1 MFILFQNSKDTIMRF
16 NYYIIILLLAL
27 QGNFFCQNFN
37 ISKVGLQTFYFKDPQ
52 NRNQISFT
60 SKAPFENFTGLT
72 TDVWGDISFDPNDV
86 KNTIKGEILISANSI
101 KTGIDMR
108 DEELRDDGWLN
119 AEEYPVIS
127 FKLEKVEEI
136 INLDNNKLRLSLI
149 GSFSCNGKT
158 KVIPLDATLTLLTES
173 ELTKKRIPGDLLSVV
188 GEFNINLSDY
198 GIRSIFM
205 PNRVSDKIDIAV
217 NIIGTNNKSE

>member
-1 MFILFQNSKDTIMRF
+1 
-16 NYYIIILLLAL
+16 
-27 QGNFFCQNFN
+27 
-37 ISKVGLQTFYFKDPQ
+37 VGLQTFYFKDPQ

-149 GSFSCNGKT
+149 GSFSCNEKT